1 MISPKLLNF
10 IIGDS
15 VGKMTEDDAK
25 LKQGLREKALKDLEA
40 WKDQRLSDIEK
51 LKAKN
56 RLAETSEIEG
66 RNGSSVESS
75 KYVLTSA

>member
-1 MISPKLLNF
+1 
-10 IIGDS
+10 
-15 VGKMTEDDAK
+15 